1 MEETISLMQ
10 RFEEATIPKGDWI
23 NFFQTFGIILL
34 LGAAFGLLAFWA
46 FEHDNK
52 ED

>member
-23 NFFQTFGIILL
+23 NFFQTFGGIILVGVAL
-34 LGAAFGLLAFWA
+34 GLLISWI
-46 FEHDNK
+46 
-52 ED
+52 EDHGSKKK